1 MSEIASPL
9 DGLVVLDLT
18 VDRPGSVA
26 GMLLADLGA
35 DVIRI
40 ETTDGDHRRSDPYVE
55 PDWICWDRGK
65 RTVTVEALD
74 PLIDR
79 TFGDLLGTADIVLL
93 DPTPGAA
100 YGAPLDPQA
109 LNAAHPRLA
118 VIWVPPYGASGE
130 RYQDLPSDPLLL
142 NAISGFAMWQPA
154 RDPEVPIAP
163 VVPIVQYVQGSLA
176 ASAAVA
182 AVLERERSGTGQ
194 IATISG
200 IDAVGALIA
209 TLVNDSLDVEKA
221 YQTGRDAEL
230 GPSFRPYRCADGE
243 MLFLATL
250 VAPLFIKA
258 LDVLDALEVMVIE
271 GVDGEYLNLFH
282 PTHGRTASAMVEARF
297 ATQPRQYWLDR
308 FEAAGVPAEPVQSR
322 AEWLASDA
330 FAATGGRRSF
340 DHPDVGRVETP
351 RHPVHLAPRGEVGGV
366 PVWPSRQGG
375 ERPTRGPLHGLRVV
389 DMATFLAGPYAPA
402 LFAYWGADV
411 VKIEVGEGDPYR
423 AYGISYL
430 AVNQAKQSLSFDL
443 ATTADRDELE
453 RVIGGADVFID
464 NFRPSTREALGLDDD
479 AIERI
484 NPRLIHGRLTAFG
497 DDGAWAERP
506 GFDPSIQALSGLM
519 VATGGA
525 ATPLNTT
532 TPVHDVG
539 AGVSMALGVLA
550 ALWHRHSSGT
560 ASAVAGSLAGASSL
574 LQCAEFTDF
583 DRRPPAG
590 VGKVDF
596 IGPSAGR
603 RFYRAV
609 DGWVAI
615 AARDA
620 GELERALAALGASAD
635 RIDDDPDGS
644 AARSLAASIIGR
656 PVADVVDDLRA
667 ADIAAASA
675 VDRDLSLDDYLNANH
690 LTHVVV
696 DPTFGRCRVMR
707 GPGDWSRSG
716 TTTPGE
722 MSAIGADADRF
733 AADAWGDEA
742 NA

>member
-1 MSEIASPL
+1 MADVTSPL
-9 DGLVVLDLT
+9 DGLVVLDLA

-35 DVIRI
+35 DVIRV
-40 ETTDGDHRRSDPYVE
+40 ETTDGGHRRPDPYVD

-65 RTVTVEALD
+65 RTVTVDALD
-74 PLIDR
+74 PVADR
-79 TFGDLLGTADIVLL
+79 SFGELLGAADVVLL

-100 YGAPLDPQA
+100 NGAPLDPRA
-109 LNAAHPRLA
+109 LSGAHPRLA
-118 VIWVPPYGASGE
+118 VIWLPPYGASGE

-142 NAISGFAMWQPA
+142 SAISGFAMWQPA

-182 AVLERERSGTGQ
+182 AVLERERSGTAQ
-194 IATISG
+194 IASISG
-200 IDAVGALIA
+200 IDAIGALIA

-230 GPSFRPYRCADGE
+230 GPSFRSYRCADGE

-258 LDVLDALEVMVIE
+258 LDVLDALEVMVID
-271 GVDGEYLNLFH
+271 GVDGEYFNLFH
-282 PTHGRTASAMVEARF
+282 PVYGRKASAMVEARF

-330 FAATGGRRSF
+330 FAATGGRRTF
-340 DHPDVGRVETP
+340 DHPVVGRVETP
-351 RHPVHLAPRGEVGGV
+351 GHPVQFSARGEVGGSEI
-366 PVWPSRQGG
+366 WPARRGDD
-375 ERPTRGPLHGLRVV
+375 RPTRGPLHGLRVV
-389 DMATFLAGPYAPA
+389 DMATFLAGPFAPA
-402 LFAYWGADV
+402 LLAYWGADV

-430 AVNQAKQSLSFDL
+430 AVNQAKQSLQLDL
-443 ATTADRDELE
+443 ATTDDRDELE
-453 RVIGGADVFID
+453 RVIGRADVFID

-479 AIERI
+479 ALARM
-484 NPRLIHGRLTAFG
+484 NPRLIHGRVTAFG

-519 VATGGA
+519 VATGGPD
-525 ATPLNTT
+525 TPLNTT

-550 ALWHRHSSGT
+550 ALWHRHSSGI
-560 ASAVAGSLAGASSL
+560 ASTVAGTLAGAASL

-583 DRRPPAG
+583 DGRPPAS
-590 VGKVDF
+590 VGEVDF
-596 IGPSAGR
+596 IGASAGR
-603 RFYRAV
+603 RFYRAA

-615 AARDA
+615 ATSDA
-620 GELERALAALGASAD
+620 GDVARALGGDAD
-635 RIDDDPDGS
+635 GIDEGRDGS
-644 AARSLAASIIGR
+644 AARSLAAAIIGR
-656 PVADVVDDLRA
+656 PVADVVNDLRGAKIPA
-667 ADIAAASA
+667 APT
-675 VDRDLSLDDYLNANH
+675 VDRDLSVDDYLNANQ

-707 GPGDWSRSG
+707 GSGDWSRSG
-716 TTTPGE
+716 TTTVGE

-733 AADAWGDEA
+733 AANPWGSP
-742 NA
+742 

>member
-1 MSEIASPL
+1 M
-9 DGLVVLDLT
+9 
-18 VDRPGSVA
+18 
-26 GMLLADLGA
+26 
-35 DVIRI
+35 
-40 ETTDGDHRRSDPYVE
+40 
-55 PDWICWDRGK
+55 
-65 RTVTVEALD
+65 
-74 PLIDR
+74 
-79 TFGDLLGTADIVLL
+79 
-93 DPTPGAA
+93 
-100 YGAPLDPQA
+100 
-109 LNAAHPRLA
+109 
-118 VIWVPPYGASGE
+118 
-130 RYQDLPSDPLLL
+130 
-142 NAISGFAMWQPA
+142 
-154 RDPEVPIAP
+154 
-163 VVPIVQYVQGSLA
+163 
-176 ASAAVA
+176 
-182 AVLERERSGTGQ
+182 
-194 IATISG
+194 
-200 IDAVGALIA
+200 
-209 TLVNDSLDVEKA
+209 
-221 YQTGRDAEL
+221 
-230 GPSFRPYRCADGE
+230 
-243 MLFLATL
+243 
-250 VAPLFIKA
+250 
-258 LDVLDALEVMVIE
+258 
-271 GVDGEYLNLFH
+271 
-282 PTHGRTASAMVEARF
+282 
-297 ATQPRQYWLDR
+297 
-308 FEAAGVPAEPVQSR
+308 
-322 AEWLASDA
+322 
-330 FAATGGRRSF
+330 
-340 DHPDVGRVETP
+340 
-351 RHPVHLAPRGEVGGV
+351 
-366 PVWPSRQGG
+366 WPSRQGG

-519 VATGGA
+519 VATGGP

-550 ALWHRHSSGT
+550 ALWHRHSSGI
-560 ASAVAGSLAGASSL
+560 ASTVAGSLAGASSL

-596 IGPSAGR
+596 IGPSVGR

-667 ADIAAASA
+667 CGHRGRFRRRSRPEPRRLPERQSPDPRGGRSHLRQMPCDARTWRLEPVGDDDPRRD
-675 VDRDLSLDDYLNANH
+675 VGDR
-690 LTHVVV
+690 
-696 DPTFGRCRVMR
+696 GGR
-707 GPGDWSRSG
+707 GPLRRRRLGGRGERVNNLRPGCADCSRVRRRR
-716 TTTPGE
+716 PGCGPQTIRR
-722 MSAIGADADRF
+722 SLAHAVS
-733 AADAWGDEA
+733 
-742 NA
+742 